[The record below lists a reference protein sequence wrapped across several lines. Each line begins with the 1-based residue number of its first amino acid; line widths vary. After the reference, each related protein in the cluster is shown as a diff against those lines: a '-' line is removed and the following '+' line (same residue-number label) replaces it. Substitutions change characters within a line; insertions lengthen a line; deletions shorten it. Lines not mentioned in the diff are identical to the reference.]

1 MRTTRI
7 TIGTDV
13 HFLLFLFLRDRFQG
27 GQPGDLSFVQGERIS
42 LLEKVSDDWFRAR
55 NAEGHIGIVPTNYI
69 ERM

>member
-13 HFLLFLFLRDRFQG
+13 YFFFFFLHDRFQG